1 LSYEIADARN
11 AKKDVAGQQ
20 NGDAREKRFILEP
33 NSFEAFTY
41 LYSFTG
47 LFTGIFRLFC
57 SIDKTDYMVK
67 WQVSHFP
74 LNDRGFDPPE
84 GKFFCPI
91 QKSC

>member
-1 LSYEIADARN
+1 MSYEIVDARN

-47 LFTGIFRLFC
+47 LFTGNFRQARELVTLGEVA
-57 SIDKTDYMVK
+57 D
-67 WQVSHFP
+67 VS
-74 LNDRGFDPPE
+74 LSTQMIEVRSLQRGN
-84 GKFFCPI
+84 FFAL
-91 QKSC
+91 KRNSL

>member
-1 LSYEIADARN
+1 MSYEIVDARN

-47 LFTGIFRLFC
+47 LFTGNFRQARELVTLGEVANVSFSTQMIEG
-57 SIDKTDYMVK
+57 SI
-67 WQVSHFP
+67 
-74 LNDRGFDPPE
+74 PPE
-84 GKFFCPI
+84 GKLFCP
-91 QKSC
+91 